1 MKKNFFHQLRKVA
14 IYSMMPLVVLF
25 ALSQFSVEAQQPPT
39 KRLKRIYQVCGPV
52 DDHPCTVEY
61 KYRQEDFLASFDDE
75 DIAEFEERAKNG
87 DADAMF
93 LLSQIP
99 REDAERNRTYPYRD
113 KWLTRAAEAGH
124 AIARYQLG
132 EIAHQKGEIS
142 DEEFLK
148 LAEAAAQ
155 IEPGGD
161 LAWRLGF
168 SYGSAGIENT
178 DNRGCSYWV
187 EVKGPPRDYKY
198 LNAKWIP
205 RNFIFLKGDP
215 EKALYWT
222 RLAAEKGNV
231 MAAERLCL
239 SYYNYNNGWPE
250 FGINGPDETEAL
262 RWCTQAAFSSCSNVG
277 ASAMSDLYRT
287 GFVFQKNKVAETFWL
302 RIEANR
308 VEKLRGLNPSEW
320 EYIIDG
326 EQ

>member
-1 MKKNFFHQLRKVA
+1 MKKNFFHQLRKA
-14 IYSMMPLVVLF
+14 TIYSMMPLVVLF
-25 ALSQFSVEAQQPPT
+25 ALSQFSVEAQQPPA

-75 DIAEFEERAKNG
+75 DIAEFEERASNG

-99 REDAERNRTYPYRD
+99 REDAERNRSYPYRD
-113 KWLTRAAEAGH
+113 KWLKRAAEAGH

-155 IEPGGD
+155 IEAGGD

-187 EVKGPPRDYKY
+187 KAE
-198 LNAKWIP
+198 WIP

-222 RLAAEKGNV
+222 RLATEKGNI

-262 RWCTQAAFSSCSNVG
+262 RWCTQAASASCSYVG
-277 ASAMSDLYRT
+277 ARAMSNLYRI
-287 GFVFQKNKVAETFWL
+287 GFTVPKDRDMEEFWRQIGNK
-302 RIEANR
+302 R
-308 VEKLRGLNPSEW
+308 VENGKGLLPSQW
-320 EYIIDG
+320 EYSEGDYD